1 MKKTMMFSVAALLAA
16 PAVLF
21 SGSAAAA
28 EAASHT
34 TLKNCVIQEVV
45 PGKDMTGA
53 YVTFVHTGAP
63 VNLKGAEVPDISQRV
78 ELHNM
83 VMNNGVME
91 MGPLKDLTLND
102 GERVFKKGG
111 DHVMLFDV
119 KQKPAIGSKHTLTVF
134 FDDGSQASCGEVGE
148 GCDEGCRHVRAWTSW
163 QAWPSQGRPP
173 QGWSPRRQEALIA
186 RCRDAGTF
194 GGAVSGWC
202 SETGG
207 RRAGLIRG
215 RSFSG

>member
-78 ELHNM
+78 ELHDM

-134 FDDGSQASCGEVGE
+134 FDDGSQASCDAVVKSVKDVMKDAGMSGHGHHGKHGHHKGGHHKDGHHKDGHKGE
-148 GCDEGCRHVRAWTSW
+148 GKH
-163 QAWPSQGRPP
+163 
-173 QGWSPRRQEALIA
+173 
-186 RCRDAGTF
+186 
-194 GGAVSGWC
+194 
-202 SETGG
+202 
-207 RRAGLIRG
+207 
-215 RSFSG
+215 